1 LTKLVALTMQMLDRK
16 PAEEP
21 VLTLEEET
29 IEYEA

>member
-1 LTKLVALTMQMLDRK
+1 MQMLDRK